1 MDKDKIMDFLRD
13 EFIGKKVEI
22 VESKNKD
29 LVGIKGKIVDETKN
43 MFEIESNGKTKK
55 VQKNICKF
63 KFLPENIVVEGKI
76 INYRPEDRINRKF
89 RDW

>member
-1 MDKDKIMDFLRD
+1 MDKDKIRDFLRD

-43 MFEIESNGKTKK
+43 MFEIESKGKTKK

-63 KFLPENIVVEGKI
+63 KFLPENIIIDGKI
-76 INYRPEDRINRKF
+76 INYRPEDRIVLKF
-89 RDW
+89 KDW

>member
-43 MFEIESNGKTKK
+43 MFEIESKGKTKK

-63 KFLPENIVVEGKI
+63 KFLSENIIIDGKI
-76 INYRPEDRINRKF
+76 INYRPEDRIVRKF
-89 RDW
+89 KDW

>member
-63 KFLPENIVVEGKI
+63 KFLPENIIIDGKI
-76 INYRPEDRINRKF
+76 INYRPEDRIVRKF
-89 RDW
+89 KDW

>member
-1 MDKDKIMDFLRD
+1 MDFLRD

-43 MFEIESNGKTKK
+43 MFEIESKGKTKK

-63 KFLPENIVVEGKI
+63 KFLPENIIIDGKI
-76 INYRPEDRINRKF
+76 INYRPEDRIVLKF
-89 RDW
+89 KDW

>member
-43 MFEIESNGKTKK
+43 MFEIESKGKTKK

-63 KFLPENIVVEGKI
+63 KFLPENIIIDGKI
-76 INYRPEDRINRKF
+76 INYRPEDRIVLKF
-89 RDW
+89 KDW